1 MAIYTTLSIR
11 GSELSVAKEIA
22 EEEFRK
28 YIRTVRDL
36 LEWMVNPDPER
47 LLASYSDRE
56 WAEASRIKQDFYSG
70 DLKVSGLKISGEEY
84 AVSLGDAIPFPP
96 LYKDTVCLQL
106 DYRA

>member
-1 MAIYTTLSIR
+1 MAIYTTVSVG
-11 GSELSVAKEIA
+11 GSELSIAKEVTK
-22 EEEFRK
+22 EDFEQ

-36 LEWMVNPDPER
+36 LEWMVNPNPER

-70 DLKVSGLKISGEEY
+70 DLKVSVLEISGEEY

-96 LYKDTVCLQL
+96 LSRDIVNLKL